1 MMELFMA
8 MTSVD
13 VNSCVEI
20 KKTFSEY
27 STDGPSEKLI
37 GIFCK

>member
-8 MTSVD
+8 MTSVG

-20 KKTFSEY
+20 KKKRSANIVLTAHQ
-27 STDGPSEKLI
+27 KN
-37 GIFCK
+37 